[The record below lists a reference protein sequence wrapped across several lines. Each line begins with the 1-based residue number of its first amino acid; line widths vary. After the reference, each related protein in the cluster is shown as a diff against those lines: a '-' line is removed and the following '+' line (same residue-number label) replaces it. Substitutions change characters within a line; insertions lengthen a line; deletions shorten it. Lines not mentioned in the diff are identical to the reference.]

1 MTKVLAYVL
10 INLRISRKLN
20 AMIYSTEQR
29 NILLSFLS
37 ENPDKMFSAKQIES
51 GLAGKGISKSAI
63 YRNLAELEAEEKIRR
78 CSKPGSREMFY
89 QFYDCQA
96 CRSHIHL
103 SCSKCGKI
111 FHMEDSQAQRLI
123 SALEQAEGFEINK
136 GESTLI
142 GVCRECAS
150 SK

>member
-1 MTKVLAYVL
+1 
-10 INLRISRKLN
+10 
-20 AMIYSTEQR
+20 MIYSTEQR

-37 ENPDKMFSAKQIES
+37 KNPDKIFSVKQIES

-78 CSKPGSREMFY
+78 CSKSGSREMFY
-89 QFYDCQA
+89 QFYDCQV

-103 SCSKCGKI
+103 SCSKCGRI
-111 FHMEDSQAQRLI
+111 FHMEDENAKKLI
-123 SALEQAEGFEINK
+123 LELEQTEGFEINK

-142 GVCRECAS
+142 GICKECVLL
-150 SK
+150 K

>member
-1 MTKVLAYVL
+1 
-10 INLRISRKLN
+10 
-20 AMIYSTEQR
+20 MIYSTEQR

-37 ENPDKMFSAKQIES
+37 KNPDKMFSVKQIES

-63 YRNLAELEAEEKIRR
+63 YRNLAELELEEKIRR
-78 CSKPGSREMFY
+78 CSKSGSREMFY
-89 QFYDCQA
+89 QFYDCQV

-111 FHMEDSQAQRLI
+111 FHMEDKNAQKLI
-123 SALEQAEGFEINK
+123 LELEQTEGFEINK

-142 GVCRECAS
+142 GICKECS
-150 SK
+150 TSKC

>member
-1 MTKVLAYVL
+1 
-10 INLRISRKLN
+10 
-20 AMIYSTEQR
+20 MIYSTEQR

-37 ENPDKMFSAKQIES
+37 RNPDKMFSARQIEA

-63 YRNLAELEAEEKIRR
+63 YRNLAELESEEKIRR

-89 QFYDCQA
+89 QFYDCQL

-103 SCSKCGKI
+103 SCSRCGKI
-111 FHMEDSQAQRLI
+111 FHMEDKNAQKLI

-142 GVCRECAS
+142 GVCRECSAP
-150 SK
+150 K